1 MRNVLS
7 LTLFS
12 LLFLAQQV
20 LAQQASASVMGADV
34 VLRGGTVYSM
44 DTQGNRHSAIAIA
57 DDQILA
63 IGNEADVA
71 LFTTEATRII
81 ELEGRVVFPGF
92 IDTHI
97 HTMDTLPLL
106 NGAMLSPGQSAEE
119 VLEAISA
126 HAKQYPEQ
134 NPILGS
140 GFLARAFGIDGPTAA
155 QLDAVVPDRP
165 ALIIDEGGHTAW
177 ANSLALQAANI
188 TADTPDPVPGA
199 HTSFSATCLA
209 TQPGGWLKALP
220 LTLSP
225 MPWAW

>member
-12 LLFLAQQV
+12 LLFLAQQ
-20 LAQQASASVMGADV
+20 ASASLVGADL

-44 DTQGNRHSAIAIA
+44 DSQGNRNSAIAIA
-57 DDQILA
+57 GDEILA
-63 IGNEADVA
+63 IGSEADVA

-119 VLEAISA
+119 VLEAIAA
-126 HAKQYPEQ
+126 HAKQHPEQ

-140 GFLARAFGIDGPTAA
+140 GF
-155 QLDAVVPDRP
+155 
-165 ALIIDEGGHTAW
+165 W
-177 ANSLALQAANI
+177 
-188 TADTPDPVPGA
+188 PVP
-199 HTSFSATCLA
+199 LA
-209 TQPGGWLKALP
+209 
-220 LTLSP
+220 
-225 MPWAW
+225 